1 MKMRG
6 GLFSG
11 RVLQEKLDKKA
22 NEVSK
27 REKIVSIVAFGRPD
41 KDSTDERSHKK
52 GIAESMAIIE

>member
-27 REKIVSIVAFGRPD
+27 QEKIVSIVESNNENKKEQD
-41 KDSTDERSHKK
+41 KQNTF
-52 GIAESMAIIE
+52 